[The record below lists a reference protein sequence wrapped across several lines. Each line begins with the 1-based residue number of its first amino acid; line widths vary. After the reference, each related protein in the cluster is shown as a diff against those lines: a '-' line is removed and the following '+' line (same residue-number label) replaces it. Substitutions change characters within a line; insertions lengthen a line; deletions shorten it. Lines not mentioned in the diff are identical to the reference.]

1 MTTKKKIAIL
11 TTLSTR
17 NFPRLGSI
25 SGARSG
31 RARGALPR
39 RSERRAEIAQ
49 RPVRQ
54 SRKRGDLRR
63 RLLEDR
69 AGRGV
74 LAAQAEAVPQVAQ
87 DAPHR
92 VRLATRPETGA
103 QALHPSLE
111 IDHRPLELPVAARRQ
126 RHVGAIDRRAL
137 PPVDDDQGLQLLVQ
151 AL

>member
-54 SRKRGDLRR
+54 PRKRGDLRR
-63 RLLEDR
+63 RVLENR
-69 AGRGV
+69 PRGGELAG
-74 LAAQAEAVPQVAQ
+74 QTEAVPQVAQ
-87 DAPHR
+87 DAPDR
-92 VRLATRPETGA
+92 VGLALRPETGA

-111 IDHRPLELPVAARRQ
+111 I
-126 RHVGAIDRRAL
+126 
-137 PPVDDDQGLQLLVQ
+137 
-151 AL
+151 